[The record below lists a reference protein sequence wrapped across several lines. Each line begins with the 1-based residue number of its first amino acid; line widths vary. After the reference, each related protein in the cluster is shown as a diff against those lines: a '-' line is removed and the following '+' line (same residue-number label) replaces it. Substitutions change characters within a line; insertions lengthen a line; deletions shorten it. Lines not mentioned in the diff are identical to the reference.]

1 LIGKSFE
8 IMALR
13 YPSGAFSARGKRGTG
28 PHKPALYL
36 GDRPIARAPEVDAPF
51 AVAAALLDCLKIS
64 TVIYEDALVIC

>member
-13 YPSGAFSARGKRGTG
+13 YPSGAFSARGKEEPADTSPRSTGKTG
-28 PHKPALYL
+28 PIV
-36 GDRPIARAPEVDAPF
+36 RVPEVDAPF
-51 AVAAALLDCLKIS
+51 TPTAALLGCLKIS